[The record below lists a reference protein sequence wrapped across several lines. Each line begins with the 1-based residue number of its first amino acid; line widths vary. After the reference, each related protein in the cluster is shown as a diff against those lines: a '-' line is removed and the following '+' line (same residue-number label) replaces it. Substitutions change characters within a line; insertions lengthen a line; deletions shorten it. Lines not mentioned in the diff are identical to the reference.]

1 MPKQSEVATVSLA
14 GKNYSTWESV
24 RVDLDYMDMAT
35 RSFQVSIVEKED
47 GNGGRLNT
55 EAVWSALRIK
65 PGDKCT
71 VSLAGIQVINGY
83 VEQRQTA
90 FDANH
95 HGVLV
100 AGRSKTNDYV
110 DSTVDRKNAHFKN
123 KSFKEIA
130 EKVLDPFKLTL
141 KVENPPKDFD
151 KKFKDVSSNPGETAH
166 SFIERLARA
175 RGAFVRDDKEGNVVV
190 GTVDGKSTGKITLR
204 EGQNIKSLNCL
215 IRDDTIFSKIAAVGQ
230 QRGDDQVNGEDSR
243 KPAGKVDGSSDRYRP
258 KDVLVEEPG
267 DAQDLKRRV
276 EHERNIMLGNTIEVV
291 VVVQGWKKNASELW
305 DVGETIPV
313 YAPSA
318 LLDHDLSVKTISFG
332 QDDSGSITTLTLVRP
347 DTLGFI
353 AKPGITSNPKASVLP
368 GGEAKEGTA
377 EP

>member
-1 MPKQSEVATVSLA
+1 MPKQDEVATISL
-14 GKNYSTWESV
+14 GGQRYSKWESV

-35 RSFQVSIVEKED
+35 RSFQVAIVEGRD
-47 GNGGRLNT
+47 GKNK
-55 EAVWSALRIK
+55 EAVWSALQIK

-71 VSLAGIQVINGY
+71 VSLAGINVINGF

-90 FDANH
+90 YDAEH

-110 DSTVDRKNAHFKN
+110 DSTVDRKSSHFKN
-123 KSFKEIA
+123 KTFKEIA
-130 EKVLDPFKLTL
+130 EKVLEPFSLKL
-141 KVENPPKDFD
+141 KIDNPPKNFD

-166 SFIERLARA
+166 AFIERLARA
-175 RGAFVRDDKEGNVVV
+175 RGAFVRDDKDGNVVV
-190 GTVDGKSTGKITLR
+190 GTVDGKTNGKITLK
-204 EGQNIKSLNCL
+204 EGKNIKSLNCL

-243 KPAGKVDGSSDRYRP
+243 KPAGKATGASDRHRP

-267 DAQDLKRRV
+267 DAEDMKARV
-276 EHERNIMLGNTIEVV
+276 EHERNVMLGNIIEVM

-313 YAPSA
+313 YSPMA
-318 LLDHDLSVKTISFG
+318 LLDHDLTVKTVSFG

-347 DTLGFI
+347 EALGAI
-353 AKPGITSNPKASVLP
+353 AKPGISSNPKASVLP
-368 GGEAKEGTA
+368 GGEAKEGEA